1 MDNFSYFKFFLTKD
15 MKKTLQIMR
24 ISFFM
29 LFVTLFQVVAVESY
43 SQSATVSVDAKH
55 ISLSNLFNTIE
66 RQSEFLFTYVN
77 ADVENVY
84 VDVKIKNRN
93 VASVLSEVL
102 KGTNLAYSI
111 NDRNINIYKVSSVNQ
126 SKSRKITGKVSDSNG
141 DVIIGANVVVKG
153 TTNGT
158 ITDIDGNFSIEVSSS
173 DVLLISYIGFLSQE
187 IRVLFLM

>member
-141 DVIIGANVVVKG
+141 DAIIGANVVVKG

-158 ITDIDGNFSIEVSSS
+158 ITDIDGNFSIEVS
-173 DVLLISYIGFLSQE
+173 
-187 IRVLFLM
+187 